1 MKKPN
6 WSLTIWAGLL
16 LTPLAAG
23 AQEPVYWDI
32 VDRIRTE
39 GFENSHVMEHAGYLT
54 DVIGPR
60 FTGSP
65 NMREAQ
71 EWAAGRMSGFGLS
84 RIEREP
90 WGDQTVGW
98 EVQRVSVHMTA
109 PDYQMV
115 IAYPLALTPATRGP
129 VIADAVI
136 ATIRTPDDLA
146 RYRGLLDGAIVLAT
160 PPMPTSPRFVQDAF
174 RHREESLRVFETEG
188 NDLLINRH
196 ARGQPEQSNFRRQ
209 GISAAEVEEF
219 YKSEGVSVVLTA
231 SIGSDGTVYATGHST
246 TSNTRTRESVENA
259 LPTLAVAAEHYNR
272 IYRIL
277 ERGIPV
283 TMDVEVRVELDES
296 DQRGYNVIAEIPG
309 TDLADEVVMIGAHMD
324 SWHSGTGATD
334 NASGVSVMLEA
345 MRILQAIDA
354 NPRRTIRI
362 ALWSHEEGGLRGSR
376 GYVRNHFGSAPE
388 GTATAA
394 HAAFSVYLNM
404 DNGTGQFRGV
414 HLQGNRRAS
423 PILEAWMK
431 PFADLGVETL
441 SQFSNRGTDH
451 LSFNEAGLPGF
462 QLLQDRIDYRARTHH
477 FNMDTFDKLL
487 PRDLM
492 INSVVIAS
500 FAYHAAMRDGSFP
513 RPRPPEPGD

>member
-1 MKKPN
+1 
-6 WSLTIWAGLL
+6 
-16 LTPLAAG
+16 
-23 AQEPVYWDI
+23 
-32 VDRIRTE
+32 
-39 GFENSHVMEHAGYLT
+39 
-54 DVIGPR
+54 
-60 FTGSP
+60 
-65 NMREAQ
+65 
-71 EWAAGRMSGFGLS
+71 
-84 RIEREP
+84 
-90 WGDQTVGW
+90 
-98 EVQRVSVHMTA
+98 
-109 PDYQMV
+109 
-115 IAYPLALTPATRGP
+115 
-129 VIADAVI
+129 
-136 ATIRTPDDLA
+136 
-146 RYRGLLDGAIVLAT
+146 
-160 PPMPTSPRFVQDAF
+160 VQDAF
-174 RHREESLRVFETEG
+174 RHGEESLRVFETEG
-188 NDLLINRH
+188 NDLLIGRY
-196 ARGQPEQSNFRRQ
+196 ARGQPEQSTFRRQ
-209 GISAAEVEEF
+209 EISAAEVEEF
-219 YKSEGVSVVLTA
+219 YKSEGVAVVLTA

-246 TSNTRTRESVENA
+246 TSSARTRESVENA
-259 LPTLAVAAEHYNR
+259 LPTLAVASEHYNR

-277 ERGIPV
+277 ERGVPV
-283 TMDVEVRVELDES
+283 TMDVEVRVALDES

-414 HLQGNRRAS
+414 HLQGNRQAS
-423 PILEAWMK
+423 PIFEAWMK
-431 PFADLGVETL
+431 PFADLGLQTL

-462 QLLQDRIDYRARTHH
+462 QLLQDRIDYRARSHH
-477 FNMDTFDKLL
+477 FNMDTFDRLL

-500 FAYHAAMRDGSFP
+500 FAYHAAMRDGTFP
-513 RPRPPEPGD
+513 RPPAPEG

>member
-1 MKKPN
+1 MKSIR
-6 WSLTIWAGLL
+6 SLTAVGALL
-16 LTPLAAG
+16 VTAVPAG
-23 AQEPVYWDI
+23 AQEPVYWDV

-39 GFENSHVMEHAGYLT
+39 GFENSLVMENAGYLA

-71 EWAAGRMSGFGLS
+71 GWAMARLADFGLS
-84 RIEREP
+84 KIEKEP
-90 WGDQTVGW
+90 WGDETVGW

-115 IAYPLALTPATRGP
+115 IAYPLALTPGTRGP
-129 VIADAVI
+129 VVADAVI
-136 ATIRTPDDLA
+136 ATIETPQDME
-146 RYRGLLDGAIVLAT
+146 RYRGRLDGTIVLST
-160 PPMPTSPRFVQDAF
+160 PPMPMSPRFVQDAF
-174 RHREESLRVFETEG
+174 RHGDESLRVFETEG
-188 NDLLINRH
+188 TDLLIGRY
-196 ARGQPEQSNFRRQ
+196 ARGQLEQSTFRRQ
-209 GISAAEVEEF
+209 GVSAAEVEDF
-219 YKSEGVSVVLTA
+219 YKSEGVAVVLTA
-231 SIGSDGTVYATGHST
+231 SIGSDGTVSVTGHST
-246 TSNTRTRESVENA
+246 TSGTRTRESVDNA
-259 LPTLAVAAEHYNR
+259 LPTLAVATEHYNR

-277 ERGIPV
+277 ERGVPV
-283 TMDVEVRVELDES
+283 TMDVEVRIALDES
-296 DQRGYNVIAEIPG
+296 DPRGYNVLAEIPG

-334 NASGVSVMLEA
+334 NASGVSVMMEA

-354 NPRRTIRI
+354 RPRRTIRL

-376 GYVRNHFGSAPE
+376 GYVRNHYGSVRE
-388 GTATAA
+388 GTATTASD
-394 HAAFSVYLNM
+394 AFSVYLNM

-414 HLQGNRRAS
+414 HLQGNREAS
-423 PILEAWMK
+423 PIFEAWMK

-500 FAYHAAMRDGSFP
+500 FAYHAAMRDGTFP
-513 RPRPPEPGD
+513 RPR